1 MRRLVV
7 AEDAVEE
14 EHHRRLK
21 DDVDAGIGE

>member
-14 EHHRRLK
+14 VHHQRPN
-21 DDVDAGIGE
+21 DEVDAGVGG